1 LSPRLGY
8 ALLSV
13 FVVGADQLTK
23 WLVRRSLELHEY
35 REIVSGLLSLS
46 HVRNR
51 GAAFGILSD
60 ADLPYQSA
68 LFASL
73 SLVALGAI
81 VLYARK
87 LPASARLPQAAL
99 ALILGG
105 AVGNLIDRVS
115 YGYVTDFIHVFWK
128 HHSWPDFNLADSAI
142 SVGVCLLLLDM
153 ARNPAGADDEAQPA
167 KTDTLR
173 PASSGGGPD

>member
-1 LSPRLGY
+1 VNGRLLY
-8 ALLSV
+8 VLLSV
-13 FVVGADQLTK
+13 FIVAADQLTK

-51 GAAFGILSD
+51 GAAFGILAD

-68 LFASL
+68 LFVAL

-81 VLYARK
+81 ALYTRK
-87 LPASARLPQAAL
+87 LPETAFLPQVAL

-105 AVGNLIDRVS
+105 AVGNLIDRVTF
-115 YGYVTDFIHVFWK
+115 GYVTDFVHVYWK
-128 HHSWPDFNLADSAI
+128 QYSWPDFNVADSAI
-142 SVGVCLLLLDM
+142 STGVCLLLLDM
-153 ARNPAGADDEAQPA
+153 LRAPTHEHDERA
-167 KTDTLR
+167 KTDTLS
-173 PASSGGGPD
+173 PAAPGD

>member
-1 LSPRLGY
+1 VNTRLLY
-8 ALLSV
+8 VLLSV
-13 FVVGADQLTK
+13 FIVAADQLTK
-23 WLVRRSLELHEY
+23 WLVRRSLDLHEY

-51 GAAFGILSD
+51 GAAFGILAD

-68 LFASL
+68 LFVAL

-81 VLYARK
+81 ALYARK
-87 LPASARLPQAAL
+87 LPATAFLPQAAL

-115 YGYVTDFIHVFWK
+115 FGYVTDFVHVYWK
-128 HHSWPDFNLADSAI
+128 QYSWPDFNVADSAI
-142 SVGVCLLLLDM
+142 STGVCLLLLDM
-153 ARNPAGADDEAQPA
+153 LRAPAHHEHEERA
-167 KTDTLR
+167 KTDTLS
-173 PASSGGGPD
+173 PAAPGD